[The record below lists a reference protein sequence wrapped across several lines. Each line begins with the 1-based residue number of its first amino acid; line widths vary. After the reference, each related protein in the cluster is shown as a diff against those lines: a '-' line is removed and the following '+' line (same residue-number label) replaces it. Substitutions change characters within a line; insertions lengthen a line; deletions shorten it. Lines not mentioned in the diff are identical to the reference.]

1 MAAQQLDLFAVDRGD
16 LAAEGSRA
24 EPALDPIQLTD
35 EALIAALPDAGLGA
49 ASSLAAEAA
58 RRRLARA
65 VPSLEKLCRRL
76 TGFGA
81 DRLVPEQVAALEA
94 LADIGGEASRQAV
107 ARLVAHRTVQGPTL
121 ATALNAAAR
130 LGSPIPPQR
139 LQELLGDADPTVR
152 AAACRCF
159 RSAGTHL
166 RVLIELLDDLR
177 PEVAT
182 AAALALG
189 RIGRVE
195 ARPLLMTLLRC
206 EPSAE
211 IIEALASIADEEV
224 IVTLGRIARAMP
236 DLANAVLDALDQL
249 DDPRAARIGLTLQ
262 GQTSAPTSDART

>member
-1 MAAQQLDLFAVDRGD
+1 MTAQQLDLFAIDGVDIEAD
-16 LAAEGSRA
+16 GSRA
-24 EPALDPIQLTD
+24 EPALDPTQLIN
-35 EALIAALPDAGLGA
+35 EELIAALPDAGLNA

-58 RRRLARA
+58 RRRLTGA
-65 VPSLEKLCRRL
+65 VPSIEKLCRRL
-76 TGFGA
+76 IGFGA

-94 LADIGGEASRQAV
+94 LANIGGEAARQTV
-107 ARLVAHRTVQGPTL
+107 ARLIAHRIVQGPTL

-130 LGSPIPPQR
+130 LGSSLPPSR
-139 LQELLGDADPTVR
+139 LGELMEDADPTVR
-152 AAACRCF
+152 AAACRCV
-159 RSAGTHL
+159 RSAGRHL
-166 RVLIELLDDLR
+166 GLLIELLDDLR

-195 ARPLLMTLLRC
+195 ARPLLMSLLRR

-211 IIEALASIADEEV
+211 VVGALAPIADEEV

-262 GQTSAPTSDART
+262 AQTSALRSDART